1 MNQIL
6 DCPILGLTS
15 EFPQQLYIVKHTPT
29 NKYGC
34 YCYDGTH
41 GLACFSNEAGA
52 SAFAAWINMPGMLS
66 EEVSFD
72 EAREVAK
79 DRPMPIVSL
88 MLLDNMEDPQIHFV
102 R

>member
-1 MNQIL
+1 MSQVL
-6 DCPILGLTS
+6 DCPILGLETN
-15 EFPQQLYIVKHTPT
+15 FPERLHIVRHVPT

-34 YCYDGTH
+34 YCFDGTH
-41 GLACFSNEAGA
+41 GLACFSSAEGA
-52 SAFAAWINMPGMLS
+52 SQFGQWIDIGGMMP

-72 EAREVAK
+72 EAREIAK

-88 MLLDNMEDPQIHFV
+88 MLLDNMDSPEIHFI

>member
-1 MNQIL
+1 MSQVL
-6 DCPILGLTS
+6 DCPVLGLDT
-15 EFPQQLYIVKHTPT
+15 EFPERLFIVRHLPS

-34 YCYDGTH
+34 YCFDGTH
-41 GLACFSNEAGA
+41 GLACFSDEAGA
-52 SAFAAWINMPGMLS
+52 NGFASWIDIGGMMA

-72 EAREVAK
+72 EAREIAK

-88 MLLDNMEDPQIHFV
+88 MLLDNMEDPEIHFI

>member
-1 MNQIL
+1 MSQVL
-6 DCPILGLTS
+6 DCPVLGLDTK
-15 EFPQQLYIVKHTPT
+15 FPERLYIVRHLPS

-41 GLACFSNEAGA
+41 GLACFSDEAGA
-52 SAFAAWINMPGMLS
+52 SGFANWIDIGGMMA

-72 EAREVAK
+72 EAREIAK
-79 DRPMPIVSL
+79 DRPMPIISL
-88 MLLDNMEDPQIHFV
+88 MLLDNMEDPQIHFI

>member
-1 MNQIL
+1 MNQLL

-15 EFPQQLYIVKHTPT
+15 NFPERVFIVKHLPT
-29 NKYGC
+29 GKYGC
-34 YCYDGTH
+34 YCHDGVH
-41 GLACFSNEAGA
+41 GLACFSSECGA
-52 SAFAAWINMPGMLS
+52 REFAQWIDMGGMQS

-88 MLLDNMEDPQIHFV
+88 MLLDNMSDPQIHFI